1 MDYYDQMRLQH
12 VLLHGLVPLLLS
24 FSLGSHAQ
32 SSDSTESQ
40 SKSSALSSTL
50 FYQLLLGELNARS
63 EDSGAAFSLMLDAAR
78 KTGDPAVYK
87 RAVQIAIQARAG
99 ESALQAAKA
108 WTQATPAS
116 REANLFVLQ
125 ILLGLNRVADTLE
138 PLKREIALTP
148 VAERRELLWRLPAL
162 YERVDNRP
170 LAATTVQKALG
181 AVLADKDLGA
191 TAWAVVGRFWL
202 SAGDKTAALGA
213 ATKAQAI
220 DLQSEHPALL
230 ALSMM
235 SPDLPQAEMLVRQHL
250 PQARPEFRMAYI
262 KALLGAKREA
272 DAKAELENIKVATP
286 DYADAWLISGALAL
300 QLQQLDRSQQQL
312 QHYLD
317 LVERMPAAD
326 RSAEVRRG
334 RSQALMS
341 MAQIAQLRREPE
353 QAQAWLQRVD
363 NPEDVLRAQLQRAS
377 LIAQQGR
384 LEEALALI
392 QSLPESSEADVRLKR
407 ATEISLLREQKLF
420 ERARDKLKLAL
431 AQTPNDADLVYDL
444 AMVNEKLGHLDE
456 MEQLLRSLIA
466 ANPQDP
472 NAYNALGYSLA
483 DRNLRLAEARQLI
496 TKALELS
503 PGDPFITD
511 SLAWAEFRSGN
522 HAEALRLLQAAFK
535 DKPDAEIAAHLGEVL
550 WISNRQPEATQV
562 FQQGIK
568 LNPANETLLETIK
581 RLRVPL

>member
-1 MDYYDQMRLQH
+1 
-12 VLLHGLVPLLLS
+12 
-24 FSLGSHAQ
+24 
-32 SSDSTESQ
+32 
-40 SKSSALSSTL
+40 
-50 FYQLLLGELNARS
+50 
-63 EDSGAAFSLMLDAAR
+63 
-78 KTGDPAVYK
+78 
-87 RAVQIAIQARAG
+87 
-99 ESALQAAKA
+99 
-108 WTQATPAS
+108 
-116 REANLFVLQ
+116 
-125 ILLGLNRVADTLE
+125 
-138 PLKREIALTP
+138 
-148 VAERRELLWRLPAL
+148 
-162 YERVDNRP
+162 
-170 LAATTVQKALG
+170 
-181 AVLADKDLGA
+181 
-191 TAWAVVGRFWL
+191 
-202 SAGDKTAALGA
+202 
-213 ATKAQAI
+213 
-220 DLQSEHPALL
+220 
-230 ALSMM
+230 
-235 SPDLPQAEMLVRQHL
+235 
-250 PQARPEFRMAYI
+250 
-262 KALLGAKREA
+262 
-272 DAKAELENIKVATP
+272 
-286 DYADAWLISGALAL
+286 
-300 QLQQLDRSQQQL
+300 
-312 QHYLD
+312 
-317 LVERMPAAD
+317 
-326 RSAEVRRG
+326 
-334 RSQALMS
+334 
-341 MAQIAQLRREPE
+341 
-353 QAQAWLQRVD
+353 LQRVD